1 MDEMGKVPTMQT
13 QKNPVLGTPLGKD
26 PTTPTRPT
34 LFFFL
39 KNHLESPVSSDHD
52 LHSLLRVT
60 DAQISQALLSF
71 RTLLLLSLR
80 RPYGLSRCPARKMS
94 AC

>member
-1 MDEMGKVPTMQT
+1 MGEMGKVPTMQT

-34 LFFFL
+34 LLFFK

-80 RPYGLSRCPARKMS
+80 RPCGLSRCPTRKMS